1 MLHQEDQSMV
11 RMYLC
16 AEMIVC
22 RRKISSYLSISL
34 ETPSIFL
41 ASASFFI
48 FSLRLALL
56 FNSTRVTLFSLLDLQ
71 KNI

>member
-1 MLHQEDQSMV
+1 MLHQEDQLMV
-11 RMYLC
+11 KMYLC